1 MQDEAT
7 VYREYASL
15 RWFTLQS
22 AERVVIAK
30 ISPQARVTLD
40 SPAVSVMTDF
50 SQIAAAT
57 VEPDA
62 SIETANDF
70 MKQRGVRA
78 LLVTDPD
85 VIGILTATD
94 VLGEKPVKL
103 ALERGVRRHEIRVA
117 DIMTPRELI
126 ELISFSEIREA
137 RVGHIVATLK
147 QAGRQHLL
155 VGERAPGR
163 VLVRG
168 IFSLSQV
175 ARQLGVDLQ
184 PTSFAH
190 TFAEIEAALG
200 H

>member
-1 MQDEAT
+1 M
-7 VYREYASL
+7 YREYSSL
-15 RWFTLQS
+15 HWFTLQS
-22 AERVVIAK
+22 VEHVPVAK
-30 ISPQARVTLD
+30 VSPQSRVTLD

-50 SQIAAAT
+50 SHIPAAV

-70 MKQRGVRA
+70 MKRRGVRA

-103 ALERGVRRHEIRVA
+103 ALERGVRRDEIRVA
-117 DIMTPRELI
+117 DIMTPRDLI

-137 RVGHIVATLK
+137 RIGHIVATLK

-155 VGERAPGR
+155 VGERAPSG

-184 PTSFAH
+184 PNSFAH

>member
-1 MQDEAT
+1 

-15 RWFTLQS
+15 HWFTLQS
-22 AERVVIAK
+22 VENVLVAK
-30 ISPQARVTLD
+30 MSAQARVTLD
-40 SPAVSVMTDF
+40 SPAISVMTDF
-50 SQIAAAT
+50 SQIPAA
-57 VEPDA
+57 VIEPDA
-62 SIETANDF
+62 SIETANDL
-70 MKQRGVRA
+70 MKRRGVRA
-78 LLVTDPD
+78 LLVTDPH

-94 VLGEKPVKL
+94 LLGEKPVKL
-103 ALERGVRRHEIRVA
+103 VLERGLRRDEIRVA

-126 ELISFSEIREA
+126 ELISLSEIREA

-147 QAGRQHLL
+147 HAGRQHFL
-155 VGERAPGR
+155 VGERASSG
-163 VLVRG
+163 VVVRG

-184 PTSFAH
+184 PNSFAH

>member
-1 MQDEAT
+1 

-15 RWFTLQS
+15 RWFALQP
-22 AERVVIAK
+22 AESVLVAK

-50 SQIAAAT
+50 SQIPAAT
-57 VEPDA
+57 VDPEA

-70 MKQRGVRA
+70 MKRRGVRA
-78 LLVTDPD
+78 LLVTDPG

-103 ALERGVRRHEIRVA
+103 ALDRGARRDEIRVA

-126 ELISFSEIREA
+126 ELLSFSEIRDA

-155 VGERAPGR
+155 VGERTWSG

-168 IFSLSQV
+168 MFSLSQV

-184 PTSFAH
+184 PTTFAH

>member
-1 MQDEAT
+1 M
-7 VYREYASL
+7 YREYASL

-22 AERVVIAK
+22 AERALVAK
-30 ISPQARVTLD
+30 ITPQVRVTLD

-50 SQIAAAT
+50 SEIPAAT
-57 VEPDA
+57 VEPEA

-70 MKQRGVRA
+70 MKRRGVRA
-78 LLVTDPD
+78 LLVTDPE

-103 ALERGVRRHEIRVA
+103 ALERGARRDEIRVA
-117 DIMTPRELI
+117 DIMTPRGLV
-126 ELISFSEIREA
+126 ELISFSEVREA

-155 VGERAPGR
+155 VGERALSG

-168 IFSLSQV
+168 MFSLSQV

>member
-1 MQDEAT
+1 M
-7 VYREYASL
+7 YREYASL
-15 RWFTLQS
+15 HWFTLQS
-22 AERVVIAK
+22 VEHVLVAK
-30 ISPQARVTLD
+30 MGAQARVTLD
-40 SPAVSVMTDF
+40 SPATSVMTDF
-50 SQIAAAT
+50 SQVPAA
-57 VEPDA
+57 VIEPDA
-62 SIETANDF
+62 SIETANDL
-70 MKQRGVRA
+70 MKRRGVRA
-78 LLVTDPD
+78 LLVTDPH

-94 VLGEKPVKL
+94 LLGEKPVKL
-103 ALERGVRRHEIRVA
+103 VLDRGLRRDEIRVA

-126 ELISFSEIREA
+126 ELIPLSEIREA

-155 VGERAPGR
+155 VGEHASSG
-163 VLVRG
+163 VVVRG

-184 PTSFAH
+184 PNSFAH

>member
-1 MQDEAT
+1 M
-7 VYREYASL
+7 YREYASL
-15 RWFTLQS
+15 RWFALQP
-22 AERVVIAK
+22 AESVLVAK

-50 SQIAAAT
+50 SQIPAAT
-57 VEPDA
+57 VDPEA

-70 MKQRGVRA
+70 MKRRGVRA
-78 LLVTDPD
+78 LLVTDPG

-103 ALERGVRRHEIRVA
+103 ALDRGARRDEIRVA

-126 ELISFSEIREA
+126 ELLSFSEIRDA

-155 VGERAPGR
+155 VGERTLSG

-168 IFSLSQV
+168 MFSLSQV

-184 PTSFAH
+184 PTTFAH

>member
-1 MQDEAT
+1 M
-7 VYREYASL
+7 YREYSSL
-15 RWFTLQS
+15 HWFNLQS
-22 AERVVIAK
+22 VERALVAK
-30 ISPQARVTLD
+30 TGSQARVTLD

-50 SQIAAAT
+50 SQVPAAV

-62 SIETANDF
+62 NIATANDF
-70 MKQRGVRA
+70 MKRRRVRA

-94 VLGEKPVKL
+94 VLGEKPVTL
-103 ALERGVRRHEIRVA
+103 ALERGVRRDEIRVA

-126 ELISFSEIREA
+126 ELIPFSEIREA

-155 VGERAPGR
+155 VGERASSG
-163 VLVRG
+163 VVVVRG

-184 PTSFAH
+184 PNSFAH

>member
-1 MQDEAT
+1 M
-7 VYREYASL
+7 YREYASL
-15 RWFTLQS
+15 RWFALQP
-22 AERVVIAK
+22 AESVLVAK

-50 SQIAAAT
+50 SQIPAAT
-57 VEPDA
+57 VDPEA

-70 MKQRGVRA
+70 MKRRGVRA
-78 LLVTDPD
+78 LLVTDPG

-103 ALERGVRRHEIRVA
+103 ALDRGARRDEIRVA

-126 ELISFSEIREA
+126 ELLSFSEIRDA

-155 VGERAPGR
+155 VGERTWSG

-168 IFSLSQV
+168 MFSLSQV

-184 PTSFAH
+184 PTTFAH

>member
-1 MQDEAT
+1 
-7 VYREYASL
+7 
-15 RWFTLQS
+15 
-22 AERVVIAK
+22 
-30 ISPQARVTLD
+30 
-40 SPAVSVMTDF
+40 MTDF
-50 SQIAAAT
+50 SQIPAAT
-57 VEPDA
+57 VDPEA

-70 MKQRGVRA
+70 MKRRGVRA
-78 LLVTDPD
+78 LLVTDPG

-103 ALERGVRRHEIRVA
+103 ALDRGARRDEIRVA

-126 ELISFSEIREA
+126 ELLSFSEIRDA

-155 VGERAPGR
+155 VGERTLSG

-168 IFSLSQV
+168 MFSLSQV

-184 PTSFAH
+184 PTTFAH